1 MMATVIRTRL
11 VKIGNSQGVRIPK
24 VLLDQ
29 LQMTAMIELE
39 VRDDHLIVRASR
51 SPRAG
56 WATAFQQM
64 AAQGDDQLLD
74 AHAGPTAWE
83 ENEWEW

>member
-1 MMATVIRTRL
+1 MATVIRTRL

-24 VLLDQ
+24 VVLDQ
-29 LQMTAMIELE
+29 LHMSDTIELE
-39 VRDDHLIVRASR
+39 VKDNQLIVRS
-51 SPRAG
+51 SKTPRAN

-74 AHAGPTAWE
+74 DESGSTAWE
-83 ENEWEW
+83 ETEWEW

>member
-1 MMATVIRTRL
+1 MATVIRTRL

-29 LQMTAMIELE
+29 LQMTATIELE
-39 VRDDHLIVRASR
+39 VQDDQLIIRPSR
-51 SPRAG
+51 MPRAD
-56 WATAFQQM
+56 WAAAFQQM

-74 AHAGPTAWE
+74 ADTGLTVWE
-83 ENEWEW
+83 ETEWEW